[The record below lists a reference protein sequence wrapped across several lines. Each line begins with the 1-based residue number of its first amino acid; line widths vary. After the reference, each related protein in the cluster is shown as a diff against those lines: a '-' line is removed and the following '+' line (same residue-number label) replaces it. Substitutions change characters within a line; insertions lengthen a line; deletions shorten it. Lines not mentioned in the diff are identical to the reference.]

1 VTENIHVYFVTK
13 CVGTKTQ
20 MAFLRIFRATFK
32 KFPLFPENENMQN
45 CCFIS
50 ACSCDEDCGLTLS
63 CCFESMDRHHLV
75 DKEQLTCTEA
85 SFPTEA
91 NYISPDGVWT
101 INTCPVR
108 KIRMFCKFVSIVVL
122 GNCFSRGSGDIIKTE
137 NNQKQYFTYI

>member
-1 VTENIHVYFVTK
+1 
-13 CVGTKTQ
+13 
-20 MAFLRIFRATFK
+20 
-32 KFPLFPENENMQN
+32 MQR

-50 ACSCDEDCGLTLS
+50 ACSCAEDCGLTLS

-75 DKEQLTCTEA
+75 AKEHLTCTEA

-108 KIRMFCKFVSIVVL
+108 KIRMCCKCVSIVVL
-122 GNCFSRGSGDIIKTE
+122 GNCFLQDSGDIISTE
-137 NNQKQYFTYI
+137 NNQKQYCLHTFKRLRNTTTPYFLKYKRFRSVCKLSGYFTHCS